1 MSLLFQPCCLSLR
14 LNSESVQAGNVAT
27 VRQYQ
32 EAIIVNLMLREPE
45 VLEQHVLPA
54 LLRYETR

>member
-1 MSLLFQPCCLSLR
+1 M
-14 LNSESVQAGNVAT
+14 AT

-32 EAIIVNLMLREPE
+32 EAIIVNLMLQYPE
-45 VLEQHVLPA
+45 VLERHVLPA